1 MNSPH
6 LHLILNHVPTV
17 GTAIA
22 LGLLLLSLLRRN
34 QELTRVSLEVFYV
47 VALITLPAYLSGVAT
62 ALALEKMPD
71 ISTEAIARHHDGALS
86 GFIFMLFTG
95 GASWIGLWQFRR
107 VSRYSGLNV
116 AIVLVLAVI
125 TLTFMGGAATMGG
138 WIRHPEILV
147 ADAPTPTGSGGFI
160 TAASVKALVSDYTW
174 LWPSL
179 EALHF
184 IGLWLLFGVV
194 LLVNLRMLG
203 MMKAASFS
211 ALHRLLPW
219 SVLGL
224 GINLVSGM
232 MWVIATPEQYMSNVS
247 FFWKMGFL
255 MVAGFNLLYLTTFDD
270 PWQVEAGDE
279 APFRTKAVAASAI
292 LSWVFVMYFGRMLP
306 FLGNAF

>member
-1 MNSPH
+1 MNAPH

-22 LGLLLLSLLRRN
+22 LGLLLLSLVRR
-34 QELTRVSLEVFYV
+34 QEALTRVSLEVFYV
-47 VALITLPAYLSGVAT
+47 LALITLPAYLSGVAT
-62 ALALEKMPD
+62 ALQLEKMPD
-71 ISTEAIARHHDGALS
+71 ISVEAIHKHHDGALV
-86 GFIFMLFTG
+86 GFMLMVLTG
-95 GASWIGLWQFRR
+95 LASWIGLWRWRR
-107 VSRYSGLNV
+107 VSRPSGLNTG
-116 AIVLVLAVI
+116 IVVVLALL
-125 TLTFMGGAATMGG
+125 TLTTMAGTATMGG
-138 WIRHPEILV
+138 EIRHPEMMPEG
-147 ADAPTPTGSGGFI
+147 AAPTAGPTWI
-160 TAASVKALVSDYTW
+160 TAAWVQALVGEHTW

-211 ALHRLLPW
+211 ALHRMLPW

-232 MWVIATPEQYMSNVS
+232 MWVISTPEQYSSNIS

-255 MVAGFNLLYLTTFDD
+255 MLAGLNLLYLTTFDQ
-270 PWQVEAGDE
+270 PWEVKAGED
-279 APFRTKAVAASAI
+279 ASFMNKAIAFSAI
-292 LSWVFVMYFGRMLP
+292 ASWVCVMYFGRMLP

>member
-1 MNSPH
+1 MNAPH
-6 LHLILNHVPTV
+6 FHLILNHVPTV

-22 LGLLLLSLLRRN
+22 LGLLLLSLLRR
-34 QELTRVSLEVFYV
+34 QEALRRVSLEVFYV
-47 VALITLPAYLSGVAT
+47 LALITLPAYLSGVAT
-62 ALALEKMPD
+62 ALQLEKMPD
-71 ISTEAIARHHDGALS
+71 ISVEAIHKHHDGALV
-86 GFIFMLFTG
+86 GFALMLLTG
-95 GASWIGLWQFRR
+95 LASWFGLWQWRR
-107 VSRYSGLNV
+107 VSRPSGVNTG
-116 AIVLVLAVI
+116 IVLVLALL
-125 TLTFMGGAATMGG
+125 TLTTMAGTATMGG
-138 WIRHPEILV
+138 EIRHPEMMPEG
-147 ADAPTPTGSGGFI
+147 AAPTAGPTWIS
-160 TAASVKALVSDYTW
+160 AAAVQAFVTDHTW

-224 GINLVSGM
+224 GINVISGM
-232 MWVIATPEQYMSNVS
+232 MWVIATPEQYSSNVS

-255 MVAGFNLLYLTTFDD
+255 MLAALNLLYLTTFDE
-270 PWQVEAGDE
+270 PWQVGAGED
-279 APFRTKAVAASAI
+279 ASFANKAIAFSAI
-292 LSWVFVMYFGRMLP
+292 ASWVCVMYFGRMLP